1 MCVRA
6 CVRACSC
13 SLRLMLVV
21 KFSRLGCDSAPPRY
35 RTQRRGCRGPA
46 KQDTIADRG
55 LLDRPREATHIALAC
70 IFFGPAGDMAVSA
83 QPRVSRPQPNKTA
96 LAHSRLC
103 QRRHLAAIW
112 PRNTPL
118 QHEMMQVR
126 GRFKGLRAHTHTH
139 THIRLRCLPGCTP
152 HSSHSLV
159 QFIVRISRKP
169 HLPDG
174 KCAQPPEMK
183 GPALP
188 RKTSVFIPS
197 MTTII
202 ECVVLR
208 QGLFDRLCAP
218 P

>member
-46 KQDTIADRG
+46 KQDTIADRE

-112 PRNTPL
+112 PQNTPL

-139 THIRLRCLPGCTP
+139 THTYAFAACLAAHRTR
-152 HSSHSLV
+152 HTRSFNSLSESPV
-159 QFIVRISRKP
+159 SPIYLTESARSLQR
-169 HLPDG
+169 
-174 KCAQPPEMK
+174 
-183 GPALP
+183 
-188 RKTSVFIPS
+188 
-197 MTTII
+197 
-202 ECVVLR
+202 
-208 QGLFDRLCAP
+208 
-218 P
+218 